1 MGIEHRL
8 NQVIDRFLETGKITG
23 TVVLAYEHGQPLFRR
38 AAGFADREAGKPVG
52 FDTIFRMASLT
63 KPIVAATALAMV
75 DRRLI
80 SLSNR
85 VAEHLPWFQPKAPDG
100 RAADISIHQLLTH
113 TSGLVYDVTLE
124 HLPAAQA
131 MTCGLL
137 NTDLD
142 YEANFSRHNA
152 VPLAFAPGT
161 QWAYSFATDILG
173 AILAKVHGGSL
184 EDAVVTYIAGPL
196 GMADSRFHV
205 TDPARLAVPY
215 ADSDPSAVR
224 MTDPYFAPGDAGWT
238 LGFSPS
244 RIFNPK
250 AFQSGGAG
258 MVGTAG
264 DFLGFLETLRTGG
277 GAVLKPET
285 VGFGLSNRIGTL
297 VSDPGCS
304 FGYFG
309 AVVEDQA
316 EALTP
321 QPAGTVRWGGVYG
334 HSWFI
339 DQANGLTVLSMSNNA
354 LEGCMG
360 EFPGKIVEAVYAA

>member
-23 TVVLAYEHGQPLFRR
+23 TVVLAYQHGQPLFRR
-38 AAGFADREAGKPVG
+38 AAGFADREAGEPVE
-52 FDTIFRMASLT
+52 FDTIFRLASLT
-63 KPIVAATALAMV
+63 KPIVAATALSMI
-75 DRRLI
+75 DRGL
-80 SLSNR
+80 LSVSDR
-85 VAEHLPWFQPKAPDG
+85 VARHLPWFQPKTPDG
-100 RAADISIHQLLTH
+100 VAANMSIHHLLTH

-124 HLPAAQA
+124 HLADGQA
-131 MTCGLL
+131 ITCGLL

-142 YEANFSRHNA
+142 FEANFSRHNA

-161 QWAYSFATDILG
+161 AWAYSFATDILG
-173 AILAKVHGGSL
+173 AVIAKVHGGTL
-184 EDAVVTYIAGPL
+184 EDAVVTYVAGPL

-205 TDPARLAVPY
+205 TDPTRLAVPY
-215 ADSDPSAVR
+215 ADAHPAAIR
-224 MTDPYFAPGDAGWT
+224 MTDPYFAPGEAGWT

-264 DFLGFLETLRTGG
+264 DFLAFLEALRTGG

-285 VGFGLSNRIGTL
+285 VGLGLSNRIGAL

-309 AVVEDQA
+309 AVVEDPA
-316 EALTP
+316 EAVTP
-321 QPAGTVRWGGVYG
+321 QAAGTIRWGGVYG

-339 DQANGLTVLSMSNNA
+339 DQANGLAVLSMSNNA

-360 EFPGKIVEAVYAA
+360 EFPGRIVEAVYAA